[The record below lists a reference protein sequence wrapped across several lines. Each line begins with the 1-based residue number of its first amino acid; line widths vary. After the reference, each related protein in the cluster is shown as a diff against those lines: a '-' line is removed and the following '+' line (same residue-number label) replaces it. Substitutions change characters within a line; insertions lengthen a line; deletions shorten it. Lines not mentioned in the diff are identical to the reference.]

1 MPIAFVDH
9 YEVDYTAEPLRGTRQ
24 WGAYVAIFT
33 PSGNPL
39 HRMNVFP
46 RRRVLADHVF
56 TTEAEA
62 QAAAHAEGLAV
73 LERLRRPPE
82 Y

>member
-33 PSGNPL
+33 PSNSPM
-39 HRMNVFP
+39 HRDNVFP
-46 RRRVLADHVF
+46 KHRVLADHVF
-56 TTEAEA
+56 STEAEA
-62 QAAAHAEGLAV
+62 EEAAHAEGLAV

>member
-9 YEVDYTAEPLRGTRQ
+9 YEVDHTAEPLRGTRQ

-33 PSGNPL
+33 PSGSPM
-39 HRMNVFP
+39 HRDNVFP
-46 RRRVLADHVF
+46 KHRVMADHVF

-62 QAAAHAEGLAV
+62 EQAAHAEGLTV
-73 LERLRRPPE
+73 LERLRQPHQ